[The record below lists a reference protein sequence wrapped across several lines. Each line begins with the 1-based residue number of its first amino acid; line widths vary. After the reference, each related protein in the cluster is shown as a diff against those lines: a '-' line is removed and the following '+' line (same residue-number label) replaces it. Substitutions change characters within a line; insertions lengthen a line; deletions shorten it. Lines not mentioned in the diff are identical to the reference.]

1 MVEAYRRHYQL
12 STSAVR
18 SERLQSAADFW
29 ASERVNDATE
39 EPTHDVIGLLRA
51 LANAAPDDRA
61 LCYLGAGPVEDL
73 LRCHGDRFI
82 GVIDDEATVN
92 ARLQT
97 ALRCAWFENF
107 LHQDGA
113 APAIRSP
120 ALTKHIAVSQRSDV
134 DLRRF
139 GLAIRM

>member
-1 MVEAYRRHYQL
+1 MSTKRRQTVQVDRAEPVETYWRHYQL

-18 SERLQSAADFW
+18 SERLQSANDFW
-29 ASERVNDATE
+29 ASESVNDATE
-39 EPTHDVIGLLRA
+39 EPTFDVMGLLRA
-51 LANAAPDDRA
+51 LADAAPDDRA

-82 GVIDDEATVN
+82 GVIDDEATAN

-107 LHQDGA
+107 LHPDA
-113 APAIRSP
+113 AAR
-120 ALTKHIAVSQRSDV
+120 
-134 DLRRF
+134 LRRF
-139 GLAIRM
+139 GPPL